1 MLLINEWLP
10 NPTGTDKGAEWVE
23 LFNNGTNN
31 VSLNDWALVSG
42 SGKKF
47 ILDGKNIA
55 AGKYL
60 VLKQAETKL
69 TLRNT
74 DESLSLYDA
83 QGKLASQSSFLG
95 SAPEGMSYSR
105 ADGTTNAIFVFSEPT
120 PGAANKIQS
129 QIALSENYPAGQPL
143 NKPFGAAD
151 VIGLALFIG
160 LVYPI
165 FIIAIFKKNDY
176 LSKLFFSRD

>member
-1 MLLINEWLP
+1 MIYINEWLP
-10 NPTGTDKGAEWVE
+10 NPVGTDKGAEWVE
-23 LFNNGTNN
+23 LFNSGTNG
-31 VSLNDWALVSG
+31 VSLNGWALVSG

-47 ILDGKNIA
+47 ILDGKSIA

-60 VLKQAETKL
+60 VLNQSETKL

-74 DESLSLYDA
+74 DESLSLYSA
-83 QGKLASQSSFLG
+83 QGKLESQSSFSG
-95 SAPEGMSYSR
+95 SATEGMSYSR
-105 ADGTTNAIFVFSEPT
+105 TDGTASAIFAFSEPT

-129 QIALSENYPAGQPL
+129 QIVPSENYPAGQPL
-143 NKPFGAAD
+143 NKPFGAMD
-151 VIGLALFIG
+151 VIGLSLFIG